1 MGKSDKKKGN
11 LDDIEFGNPLN
22 DNLSSAHDTVSDG
35 IAPLEADDGDDQDN
49 EHSSEQPQSDS
60 RSRAASVGQP
70 VSDTPSSVGHTGTRT
85 TKLVKSLVGPS
96 VKVVGNK
103 SGLSR
108 LIPSKPGPM
117 IRGIAPESMFLVD
130 DSDITISQDKNK
142 IRAQIHQEFE
152 ADFQLLQTVVDARN
166 QDSHWCARLMRADQN
181 L

>member
-22 DNLSSAHDTVSDG
+22 DNLSSAHD
-35 IAPLEADDGDDQDN
+35 
-49 EHSSEQPQSDS
+49 
-60 RSRAASVGQP
+60 
-70 VSDTPSSVGHTGTRT
+70 VSDTLSSTGTRT